1 MEMSLYLGIDVS
13 KETLDV
19 CLLREQG
26 SDDAQMS
33 NNRKG
38 FNQLHHWLQ
47 KRKASGV
54 HVCLEATGIYG
65 LEVAQFLHEKGY
77 RVSVVNPTRIKGFAQ
92 SQMRRSKTD
101 KLDAAVIAAFCRALQ
116 PDLWTPPEPA
126 WYALR
131 ALVRHIDDL
140 QHTRQQQVNRLESA
154 ALPAVR
160 EQLQQHIAF
169 IDAQI
174 AQIKNQI
181 KAHLKQFPH
190 LKRQVDL
197 LKSIPGIADLS
208 AWRLLAEI
216 GIIARFADIRQVV
229 AFVGLDPTRH
239 ESGRSVRGGRHI
251 SRKGRASLRSAL
263 FMPALT
269 AQRYNP
275 VLQAFAQRL
284 KANGKL
290 PKQIVVAVMRKLL
303 HLAYGILKSGQPFVP
318 DYGHHFHPSIS

>member
-1 MEMSLYLGIDVS
+1 MSVYLGIDVA

-19 CLLREQG
+19 CLLRETG
-26 SDDAQMS
+26 SEYAHMS
-33 NNRKG
+33 NSRKG

-47 KRKASGV
+47 KRQASSA

-77 RVSVVNPTRIKGFAQ
+77 RVSVVNPARIKGFAQ

-101 KLDAAVIAAFCRALQ
+101 KLDAAVIAAFCQALQ

-154 ALPAVR
+154 TLPAVR
-160 EQLQQHIAF
+160 DQLQQHIAF
-169 IDAQI
+169 IDEQLAQV
-174 AQIKNQI
+174 KNQI
-181 KAHLKQFPH
+181 KDHLKRFPH
-190 LKRQVDL
+190 LKREVDL
-197 LKSIPGIADLS
+197 LKSIPGIADLT

-216 GIIARFADIRQVV
+216 GILSRFADIRQVV

-239 ESGRSVRGGRHI
+239 ESGRSVRGGRPI
-251 SRKGRASLRSAL
+251 SRQGRASLRSAL
-263 FMPALT
+263 YMPALT
-269 AQRYNP
+269 AQPYNP
-275 VLQAFAQRL
+275 LLRAFAQRL
-284 KANGKL
+284 QANGKL
-290 PKQIVVAVMRKLL
+290 PKQIIVAVMRKLL
-303 HLAYGILKSGQPFVP
+303 HLAYGILKSGQPFDP
-318 DYGHHFHPSIS
+318 AYGQQFHPAAT